1 MAFLT
6 PLALL
11 GGLLAVP
18 IILLYMLRLRRREVV
33 VSSTFLWQQVV
44 RDSEANTPWQKLRRN
59 LLLILQL
66 LILALLVLALMR
78 PFIIVPA
85 VSAGQIELLLDASAS
100 MNATDTPDG
109 ITRFEAARAQALSMV
124 DTLGAGDTMTVIRVS
139 NVPEVLVPRTGDA
152 NLLRQAINAMQPG
165 QAAADWVAAFT
176 LAVADAAGAQDFNL
190 VVVSDGGLGA
200 AEGLPGV
207 PGTVRYLPVGQS
219 GDNLAITALSARA
232 LPGQPP
238 QLFAQITNYGA
249 QDAAVIFDLRV
260 DGALHSA
267 ERLTVPAGSSLPV
280 ISTDLPADFQTV
292 QAGLTLPAGAAVP
305 DYLALDDRAWTV
317 NSTGGERRVLLMSA
331 GNLFLEQ
338 ALRSLSGIEAFQGDP
353 TRPLP
358 AEAYDLYIFDGWLP
372 ADGVLPQGDLLFI
385 NPPQDTS
392 LFKVG
397 AESSETGAISVLS
410 NDARTAFVD
419 FGSVNI
425 LKFRPVTA
433 DWATPLVSAAGGA
446 LLLAGETDGRQAA
459 ILTFDLHD
467 SDLPLQITWPIL
479 MANLMD
485 WFTPRSAVNV
495 PDGLHVGDSLSVRP
509 PAGATQVRVTLPDG
523 GVRDLPVERGTVVFA
538 DTNAPGLYRVD
549 LLAGEQVLQSVAVAV
564 NLFSPLES
572 AIAPREQITLSGAT
586 IQPAAPD
593 AVGQQEFWPLAALLA
608 LVVLLVEWWAYQW
621 RMQAPTVFQP
631 IFRRPKVIA
640 R

>member
-1 MAFLT
+1 
-6 PLALL
+6 
-11 GGLLAVP
+11 
-18 IILLYMLRLRRREVV
+18 
-33 VSSTFLWQQVV
+33 
-44 RDSEANTPWQKLRRN
+44 
-59 LLLILQL
+59 
-66 LILALLVLALMR
+66 
-78 PFIIVPA
+78 
-85 VSAGQIELLLDASAS
+85 
-100 MNATDTPDG
+100 
-109 ITRFEAARAQALSMV
+109 
-124 DTLGAGDTMTVIRVS
+124 
-139 NVPEVLVPRTGDA
+139 
-152 NLLRQAINAMQPG
+152 
-165 QAAADWVAAFT
+165 
-176 LAVADAAGAQDFNL
+176 
-190 VVVSDGGLGA
+190 
-200 AEGLPGV
+200 
-207 PGTVRYLPVGQS
+207 
-219 GDNLAITALSARA
+219 
-232 LPGQPP
+232 
-238 QLFAQITNYGA
+238 LFAQITNYGA

-292 QAGLTLPAGAAVP
+292 QAGLTLPAGAVVP

-467 SDLPLQITWPIL
+467 SDLSLQITWPIL

-538 DTNAPGLYRVD
+538 DTNAPGLYLVD
-549 LLAGEQVLQSVAVAV
+549 LLAGEQVLQAAAVAV

-608 LVVLLVEWWAYQW
+608 LVVLLVEWWAYQR

-631 IFRRPKVIA
+631 IFRRPKVTA